1 MLMRATAHAVA
12 FRFPVHKNARFHG
25 CEWKREQ
32 LAARNRPVFL
42 AEVSKISSLA
52 RNRLLFLAVVRD
64 ICYICVIKVSS

>member
-32 LAARNRPVFL
+32 LAARKTAIFL
-42 AEVSKISSLA
+42 DEL
-52 RNRLLFLAVVRD
+52 RD
-64 ICYICVIKVSS
+64 ICYICVI